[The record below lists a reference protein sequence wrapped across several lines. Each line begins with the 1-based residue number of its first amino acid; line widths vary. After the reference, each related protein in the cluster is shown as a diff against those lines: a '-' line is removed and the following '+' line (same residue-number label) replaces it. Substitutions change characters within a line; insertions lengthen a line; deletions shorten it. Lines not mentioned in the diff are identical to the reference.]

1 MSFRKGRDTM
11 FKILLA
17 EDDPHLRKLLT
28 LHLTQN
34 GFEVLPCADGTT
46 AWNRFASEHVDLLIT
61 DVMMPGLDGNALAR
75 KVRESNNDLPIL
87 MLTALESFSDKEKGF
102 QSGSDDYLVKPVD
115 LKELILRLKALLRR
129 YQIASENRIKH
140 KSLVLNY
147 ANNGVTVAGEPVELT
162 KKEFLLLFKLVSNPG
177 IIFTRNQLL
186 DEIWGFDTESLDR
199 TVDTHIKRIRE
210 KLKCEDVE
218 LVTVRGLG
226 YKVVLK

>member
-199 TVDTHIKRIRE
+199 TVDTHIARVYR
-210 KLKCEDVE
+210 KLGISTRSE
-218 LVTVRGLG
+218 LAAALDA
-226 YKVVLK
+226 